1 MVNRPPRPNRYRDE
15 TIKIMATRAE
25 KRELLKAAVAAGAPL
40 SVWLRERGLE
50 AARREKDRR

>member
-1 MVNRPPRPNRYRDE
+1 
-15 TIKIMATRAE
+15 MATRAE
-25 KRELLKAAVAAGAPL
+25 KREMLKAAVAAGAPL